1 MCFEIGRIDAT
12 YRLNGSARKLVR
24 GTSAALTHGTCDEV
38 RAAFTEAV
46 SLEMRG
52 TEISEV
58 SGALLKQLEAVSR
71 VDAVAPVTG
80 ESTR

>member
-1 MCFEIGRIDAT
+1 MPILVILFPVSVLGGVMSAMCFEIGRIDAR

-24 GTSAALTHGTCDEV
+24 GISAALTQGTCDEV
-38 RAAFTEAV
+38 RAAFTEA
-46 SLEMRG
+46 L
-52 TEISEV
+52 
-58 SGALLKQLEAVSR
+58 SR